1 MARNRW
7 IEEYARSLKNKSGRF
22 YSVAWVHTVSKRV
35 VVGLNSRVRASPP
48 SASWDRSRGQACGC
62 GISPAAT
69 RIVWVSRRWERSVY
83 GPRASPRP
91 LDVVAGPKVSAALA
105 LVLEPQPRPR
115 DAVVELDEV
124 APPRLRLPRP
134 HLRSPIAPPVED
146 RRRPHHVAA
155 AARESVART
164 TDNRRAYV
172 FLHGLRGF
180 LCVTFF
186 GVFIFLFCFCWGFTI
201 VWMKLELSRW
211 MMGLI
216 VRARHS
222 WSVILAVAY
231 TVSSISHNWSHN
243 IP

>member
-22 YSVAWVHTVSKRV
+22 YSVAWVHTVSKMV

-48 SASWDRSRGQACGC
+48 SASWNRSRGQACGC

-83 GPRASPRP
+83 GPRASPR
-91 LDVVAGPKVSAALA
+91 LLGVVAGLKVSAAPA

-164 TDNRRAYV
+164 TDNRHVYV

-180 LCVTFF
+180 LCVAFF
-186 GVFIFLFCFCWGFTI
+186 
-201 VWMKLELSRW
+201 
-211 MMGLI
+211 
-216 VRARHS
+216 
-222 WSVILAVAY
+222 WSVYFFFFFCCCRGLMMVWVGGIGTFWMDDGVNR
-231 TVSSISHNWSHN
+231 SSE
-243 IP
+243 